1 MTYGVNNPREQ
12 QKLNEF
18 YHYESAQLTAL
29 RTVNADLLTALLAQP
44 EDTRGCTCL
53 SMTAYNCPFCLRR
66 AAIARATGRQYEQTL

>member
-29 RTVNADLLTALLAQP
+29 RAVNADLLALAVAVAEHFADTDAPLGAQ
-44 EDTRGCTCL
+44 
-53 SMTAYNCPFCLRR
+53 AR
-66 AAIARATGRQYEQTL
+66 AAIARATGAA